1 MRIFP
6 VITILIAVVAFSGC
20 ASFQDVTR
28 SPVPTINYFKPKLP
42 GSAEIR
48 RRIMIG
54 KWFGEALT
62 KDGGQRK
69 WLTERHSD
77 GTYMIT
83 FRKYGKNGSYEETRE
98 IGLWGI
104 AGDIYFSIMK
114 GWVKNNQIVPSD
126 PENPYYYDAYKIIRL
141 DMDYFEYKG
150 VDDDER
156 YILRKVKKDFQ
167 FPDY

>member
-1 MRIFP
+1 
-6 VITILIAVVAFSGC
+6 
-20 ASFQDVTR
+20 
-28 SPVPTINYFKPKLP
+28 
-42 GSAEIR
+42 
-48 RRIMIG
+48 
-54 KWFGEALT
+54 
-62 KDGGQRK
+62 
-69 WLTERHSD
+69 
-77 GTYMIT
+77 
-83 FRKYGKNGSYEETRE
+83 
-98 IGLWGI
+98 
-104 AGDIYFSIMK
+104 MK